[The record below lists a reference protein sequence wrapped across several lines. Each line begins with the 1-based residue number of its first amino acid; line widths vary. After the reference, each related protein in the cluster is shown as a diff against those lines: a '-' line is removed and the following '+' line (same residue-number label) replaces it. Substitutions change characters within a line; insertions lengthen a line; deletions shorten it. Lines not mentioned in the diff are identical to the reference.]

1 MSELKIRK
9 RLQEIEEIKKS
20 ITLGKVPAEQPEN
33 HEFPLSEGI
42 SVIIPIHR
50 GEEYIERLVSSLE
63 QQTLDKEQ
71 FEVIIIF
78 NGEYQ
83 KTEEIFNRLDKVK
96 NYVVLY
102 TEQGVSQARNEGI
115 RNASYS
121 NIAFLDSDDCLSE
134 AYLENSLSECEPF
147 TILLN
152 RLYDVRGQKSDGG
165 ANHINRELS
174 KQETYPESYYDV
186 VKNLSLNGGKVL
198 PTHLLKKTKFDET
211 LNNGEDVLLYMQLIS
226 EHKPIVKVNP
236 NEAIYYRYMV
246 DNSLSRTKSN
256 YEFSITDRISVLDRL
271 QEILKVE
278 DDEEV
283 RTLIIDRMRA
293 QAGFMNRYLK
303 DNMEDYSL
311 VTSEVAHYTDE
322 YFPYARMNEDLAKR
336 LYISYCFP
344 PYSDTSGIVMA
355 KRIVDAAV
363 PCDVIHNNMYDV
375 RNMDLTLE
383 RLAEPYIANRTEI
396 NTTSSFTNSKYISLF
411 VERSL
416 EKLDIYKYKEIY
428 SRALWPASH
437 VLAYEI
443 FKESRNIKWIAE
455 FSDPLYRDI
464 KNNIR
469 QSSFYTKKDI
479 KEIKK
484 HTASNYQKYLDDN
497 LFNMTE
503 VIPFLFAEEL
513 IFTNALQLETMI
525 ERFDE
530 DFKEMVRQKAVI
542 AKHPTLP
549 SRYYSYQKHYL
560 NLDEE
565 RINIGY
571 FGNFYETRNAEEI
584 MNIANIIKADA
595 LNAKIHVFTNST
607 RQVKSQVYSNGLK
620 GVVEVNPYLRYFEFL
635 SAAKAFDYLLLSDAR
650 TNEFKRQNPY
660 LPSKFSDYIGSG
672 ANIWIQYEPGSTL
685 AKISR
690 NGADQIISNELND
703 LDAIKENLYK
713 ITQKAEN
720 PV

>member
-9 RLQEIEEIKKS
+9 RLQEIEGIKNS
-20 ITLGKVPAEQPEN
+20 IISGKKPSKQTEP

-50 GEEYIERLVSSLE
+50 GEEYIERLVTTLE
-63 QQTLDKEQ
+63 QQTLDKDQ
-71 FEVIIIF
+71 FEAILIF
-78 NGEYQ
+78 NGDYAE
-83 KTEEIFNRLDKVK
+83 TEEIFNSMEKAK
-96 NYVVLY
+96 NYKVLY
-102 TEQGVSQARNEGI
+102 TEQGVSRARNEGI
-115 RNASYS
+115 RHASYS
-121 NIAFLDSDDCLSE
+121 NIAFLDSDDSLSE
-134 AYLENSLSECEPF
+134 TYLENSLSECEPF

-152 RLYDVRGQKSDGG
+152 KLYDVKGQKVDGG
-165 ANHINRELS
+165 ANHIHRELA
-174 KQETYPESYYDV
+174 KQETFPESYYSV

-198 PTHLLKKTKFDET
+198 PTHLLKKTQFDES

-236 NEAIYYRYMV
+236 NEAIYYRHMV

-256 YEFSITDRISVLDRL
+256 YEFSISDRIKVLTRL
-271 QEILKVE
+271 QDILKVE

-283 RTLIIDRMRA
+283 RTLVIDRMRA

-303 DNMEDYSL
+303 ANMEDYQH
-311 VTSEVAHYTDE
+311 VAKEVSHFTDE
-322 YFPYARMNEDLAKR
+322 YFPYTRMNEDLAKR

-355 KRIVDAAV
+355 KRIVDAGV

-383 RLAEPYIANRTEI
+383 RLAEPYIANRREI
-396 NTTSSFTNSKYISLF
+396 NTTSSFTNSKYIGLF

-416 EKLDIYKYKEIY
+416 EKLDIYKYREIY

-437 VLAYEI
+437 VLAYEV
-443 FKESRNIKWIAE
+443 FKESRNIRWIAE

-464 KNNIR
+464 KNDIR
-469 QSSFYTKKDI
+469 ESAYYTKKDI
-479 KEIKK
+479 KEIRK
-484 HTASNYQKYLDDN
+484 HTAPNYQKYLDHN

-513 IFTNALQLETMI
+513 VFTNTLQLEVMI

-530 DFKEMVRQKAVI
+530 DFKEMVRNKATI

-549 SRYYSYQKHYL
+549 KEYYSYQKNYVE
-560 NLDEE
+560 LDKSK
-565 RINIGY
+565 INIGY

-584 MNIANIIKADA
+584 MDIARIIKAEGLDVRM
-595 LNAKIHVFTNST
+595 HVFTNNT
-607 RQVKSQVYSNGLK
+607 RQVKSQIFSNGLK
-620 GVVEVNPYLRYFEFL
+620 EIVAVNPYLRYFDFL
-635 SAAKAFDYLLLSDAR
+635 SAMKEFDYLLLSDAR
-650 TNEFKRQNPY
+650 TSEYKRQNPY

-672 ANIWIQYEPGSTL
+672 TNVWIQYEPGSTL
-685 AKISR
+685 SKISEEGSDR
-690 NGADQIISNELND
+690 IISNELND
-703 LDAIKENLYK
+703 LEAIKGHLHEIAK
-713 ITQKAEN
+713 KEEN